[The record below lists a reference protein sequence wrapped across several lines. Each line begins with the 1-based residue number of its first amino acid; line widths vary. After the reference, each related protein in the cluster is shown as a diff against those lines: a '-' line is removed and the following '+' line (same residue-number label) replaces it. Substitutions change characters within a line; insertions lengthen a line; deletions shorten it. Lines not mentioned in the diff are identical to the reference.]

1 MGPQGPPGRPPSPKM
16 AATPRVSMVME
27 PENPAVPGFAMRYA
41 SFDDAVSFLINCF
54 LPAGGL
60 EDEENRF
67 PYIFLLMHEWFVTS
81 EKLARCLVEH
91 YVTSNTQHRC
101 LPPCNHTLQ
110 HSAHCPA
117 YKHKAQVCQVFG
129 YWIQKFPRH
138 FEAAGVSSILLMFQS
153 RLRQE
158 GNPRLAEVVNMSR
171 LPSSRD
177 WARCVSVR
185 HPLAKH
191 TRKVSLVFDHLEPR
205 ELADHLT
212 YLEHK
217 VMRRITVSA
226 PLLLL
231 NTVATMSNCCNVS
244 TMPVPFNFVWC
255 LFMLCYL

>member
-1 MGPQGPPGRPPSPKM
+1 M
-16 AATPRVSMVME
+16 
-27 PENPAVPGFAMRYA
+27 
-41 SFDDAVSFLINCF
+41 
-54 LPAGGL
+54 
-60 EDEENRF
+60 
-67 PYIFLLMHEWFVTS
+67 
-81 EKLARCLVEH
+81 
-91 YVTSNTQHRC
+91 
-101 LPPCNHTLQ
+101 
-110 HSAHCPA
+110 
-117 YKHKAQVCQVFG
+117 
-129 YWIQKFPRH
+129 
-138 FEAAGVSSILLMFQS
+138 SSILLMFQS